1 MDESYKQYE
10 PVFGVWKIKRLIG
23 EGSFGKVYEI
33 EREDFGRTYKAALKI
48 ITIPSSQSEVK
59 SIKADGMDDDSVTS
73 YFRSFVE
80 EVVDEFALMSK
91 LKGNSNIV
99 SYEDHMV
106 IEHPDEIRWD
116 ILIRMELLTPLTDYT
131 TENGMTRR
139 EIIQLG
145 IDICKALELCQKYNI
160 IHRDI
165 KPENIFVSENGDYKL
180 GDFGIARTIEKTTN
194 GLSKKG
200 TYTYMAPEVYKGE
213 AYGSSVDLY
222 SLGLVMYRLLNNN
235 RVPFLPAYP
244 EPITYSDRETA
255 MTKRLSGAALPKP
268 ANDDGR
274 LSEII
279 LKACAYSP
287 KDRYSSPMQMRMEL
301 EAILY
306 EQSEGKIIYPSGD
319 KMPLEIST
327 KKPSGTDVV
336 SGFSNIEDSDK
347 TQSLFT
353 AGKIDTSNDDKTES
367 AFIAAPVTVSDKK
380 TTKKAE
386 PKIDSAPAPQNKKS
400 NKGIIFAA
408 VAVLAIALI
417 AFIGIGG
424 QQKVEDIH
432 LSAATLDLVV
442 GDSYQLEA
450 NIEPEIEEAIIE
462 WASNNE
468 EVITVQDGL
477 LVAHKSGSA
486 DVTASCESV
495 NAVCTVIVTNPV
507 QKVALSQNS
516 ATIVEGETLELKA
529 TIEPADA
536 DDTVVIWTSSDENIA
551 TVNNGV
557 VTAVSVGDAII
568 TAECGEL
575 KSECTVSVVSKV
587 ISVEKVSLD
596 KTNLTISKGGSATLK
611 ATVYPSDATEK
622 NVVWKSSNTAIATVE
637 NGKIKAYNDGTAII
651 YAIVGGKTVQCNISV
666 KTVWS
671 EWSVEKPANDS
682 QYESKTQ
689 YRYRDKN
696 KETIQSENSY
706 LNGWEKYNAQKEYGE
721 WSDWADSY
729 VSETDSREVET
740 REILLSDGH
749 TEYRYGHYKGA
760 TSNWCPDYGASLHG
774 GTYTREYTSWM
785 TTPYVYTGHDA
796 TCGYSSSSHNHY
808 GVHHEEAGK
817 SWWRIYSPDGRFND
831 NWSGGPY
838 YYWEET
844 RWVEP
849 VYRTQYRYRII
860 EDVYYYYRYVYGD
873 WSTWGDT
880 VYSETDTRD
889 VQRRTVYRSLVTG

>member
-48 ITIPSSQSEVK
+48 ITIPSNQSEVK

-80 EVVDEFALMSK
+80 DVVDEFALMSK

-106 IEHPDEIRWD
+106 IEHPEEIRWD

-131 TENGMTRR
+131 AENGMTRR

-200 TYTYMAPEVYKGE
+200 TYTYMAPEVYKGV

-244 EPITYSDRETA
+244 EPITYSDREMA
-255 MTKRLSGAALPKP
+255 MTKRLSGAVLPKP
-268 ANDDGR
+268 ANDEGR

-319 KMPLEIST
+319 KMPLEISA
-327 KKPSGTDVV
+327 KKLSGTDVV

-353 AGKIDTSNDDKTES
+353 AGKIDTGNDDKTES

-386 PKIDSAPAPQNKKS
+386 PKIDNAPAPQNKKS

-408 VAVLAIALI
+408 VAALAIALI
-417 AFIGIGG
+417 AFIAIGG

-432 LSAATLDLVV
+432 LNAATLDLVV
-442 GDSYQLEA
+442 GDNYQLEA

-462 WASNNE
+462 WESNNE

-495 NAVCTVIVTNPV
+495 NAVCTVTVTNPV

-516 ATIVEGETLELKA
+516 VTIVEGETLELKA
-529 TIEPADA
+529 MIEPADA
-536 DDTVVIWTSSDENIA
+536 DDTVIIWTSSDENIA
-551 TVNNGV
+551 AVNSGV

-596 KTNLTISKGGSATLK
+596 KTNLTINKGGSATLK

-622 NVVWKSSNTAIATVE
+622 NVVWSSSDSSVVVVDNGTITGIGKGNATISASCGNKKAVCSINVKVPTTDFYIWADTFNFKFSTRSNATGTMDGKLKNGQYGLTFTINGTKYPMESGDDIQWASSNTNVATITRPTVSG
-637 NGKIKAYNDGTAII
+637 NYTTPSNNTATS
-651 YAIVGGKTVQCNISV
+651 YMTV
-666 KTVWS
+666 KTVG
-671 EWSVEKPANDS
+671 PG
-682 QYESKTQ
+682 T
-689 YRYRDKN
+689 
-696 KETIQSENSY
+696 
-706 LNGWEKYNAQKEYGE
+706 
-721 WSDWADSY
+721 
-729 VSETDSREVET
+729 T
-740 REILLSDGH
+740 RI
-749 TEYRYGHYKGA
+749 T
-760 TSNWCPDYGASLHG
+760 
-774 GTYTREYTSWM
+774 
-785 TTPYVYTGHDA
+785 A
-796 TCGYSSSSHNHY
+796 TCGQFKAYF
-808 GVHHEEAGK
+808 
-817 SWWRIYSPDGRFND
+817 DL
-831 NWSGGPY
+831 
-838 YYWEET
+838 T
-844 RWVEP
+844 VE
-849 VYRTQYRYRII
+849 
-860 EDVYYYYRYVYGD
+860 
-873 WSTWGDT
+873 
-880 VYSETDTRD
+880 
-889 VQRRTVYRSLVTG
+889 

>member
-80 EVVDEFALMSK
+80 DVVDEFALMSK

-106 IEHPDEIRWD
+106 IEHPEEIRWD

-131 TENGMTRR
+131 AENGMTRR

-244 EPITYSDRETA
+244 KPITYSDRETA
-255 MTKRLSGAALPKP
+255 MTKRLSGAVLPKP
-268 ANDDGR
+268 ANDEGR

-319 KMPLEIST
+319 KMPLEISE

-353 AGKIDTSNDDKTES
+353 AGKIDNGNDDKTES
-367 AFIAAPVTVSDKK
+367 AFIAAPVAVSDKK

-536 DDTVVIWTSSDENIA
+536 DDTVIIWTSSDENIA
-551 TVNNGV
+551 AVNSGV
-557 VTAVSVGDAII
+557 VTAVSVGDAVI
-568 TAECGEL
+568 TAECGGL
-575 KSECTVSVVSKV
+575 KSECTVSVVADTKIVLSTNDEVRNDEKIV
-587 ISVEKVSLD
+587 VETIKLD
-596 KTNLTISKGGSATLK
+596 KMSASLNRGSSINLTATVFPSNASNKKIEWSSDNPSVATVNDGKVTAVGKGNAVIMAQCNGKHDICNITVSVPVIDIYLSKTRNDMVVGDTFDLK
-611 ATVYPSDATEK
+611 ATIEPFDADDAQ
-622 NVVWKSSNTAIATVE
+622 VVWKSSNENVATVN
-637 NGKIKAYNDGTAII
+637 NGKVQEIGEGSTIISAICGEKICNCEVNVDKPVQSIKYYGNGNKTAATPINTVFSCTIIIEPSHINVSRLKFYSTSPKVGYASLDRYEEDTGIAYIRMHALSPGATKITAQIDDCTLSWDFF
-651 YAIVGGKTVQCNISV
+651 AT
-666 KTVWS
+666 
-671 EWSVEKPANDS
+671 
-682 QYESKTQ
+682 KTQ
-689 YRYRDKN
+689 
-696 KETIQSENSY
+696 
-706 LNGWEKYNAQKEYGE
+706 
-721 WSDWADSY
+721 
-729 VSETDSREVET
+729 
-740 REILLSDGH
+740 
-749 TEYRYGHYKGA
+749 
-760 TSNWCPDYGASLHG
+760 
-774 GTYTREYTSWM
+774 
-785 TTPYVYTGHDA
+785 
-796 TCGYSSSSHNHY
+796 
-808 GVHHEEAGK
+808 EEAVKILG
-817 SWWRIYSPDGRFND
+817 W
-831 NWSGGPY
+831 
-838 YYWEET
+838 
-844 RWVEP
+844 
-849 VYRTQYRYRII
+849 
-860 EDVYYYYRYVYGD
+860 
-873 WSTWGDT
+873 
-880 VYSETDTRD
+880 
-889 VQRRTVYRSLVTG
+889 